1 MTSTN
6 CPCDDNINRSH
17 TFIKDPLSGHIAAVI
32 RTDLMPDL
40 PDGSKSGN
48 ALRCL
53 VDDFLMLNLP
63 GLRQMPGNS
72 YNAAPH
78 FFLHSADR
86 EDIWLQL
93 TPNTP
98 EALAFRQ
105 AVVELSEARPP
116 SAESFLL
123 WAHRQL
129 EQLYQNADR
138 ADEYKAIIE
147 RLVANDRAGSHLQ

>member
-1 MTSTN
+1 MFVDWVSKCAWNPQKIPGSIYSTE
-6 CPCDDNINRSH
+6 
-17 TFIKDPLSGHIAAVI
+17 
-32 RTDLMPDL
+32 
-40 PDGSKSGN
+40 
-48 ALRCL
+48 
-53 VDDFLMLNLP
+53 
-63 GLRQMPGNS
+63 QQ
-72 YNAAPH
+72 
-78 FFLHSADR
+78 FFLHSAAR

-129 EQLYQNADR
+129 GQLYQNVDR
-138 ADEYKAIIE
+138 ADDYKAIIE